1 MGARTSG
8 DLPADGLRIAH
19 GLVLSLQRAGDRVR
33 RPRHRALFL
42 CYFVGQETPSE
53 VISTVQNI
61 AEEIFEDTS
70 FRLEVIDV
78 DRQKD
83 HPALKYLELTQED
96 SLPVAVL
103 VSPHETSLAIPIA
116 RHIEVPVERSTEK
129 SVERSGE
136 AFAGSVRSALQRLT
150 DSPLRD
156 RLVRQ
161 LASSYAVVLLI
172 ESTDAEANKKARQAA
187 RSAMEDIERQMKF
200 MPKPIARGP
209 VLVALRADVFPDE
222 RILLWSLG
230 MAGESLHEPRAAVLY
245 GRARWIGPV
254 LTGQDINERILFN
267 ILSIVGADC
276 ECGLDPILIRGTIL
290 PIRWGREVQAQVA
303 EELGFDPENPMV
315 KLEVSQILR
324 MKASLYPDA
333 WANPNRSALT
343 VDDLDDLPVPF
354 VEDMPSRGELARENP
369 VTRNLLYLGG
379 ALTALV
385 LIVGAFILLRAA
397 RL

>member
-1 MGARTSG
+1 MSRLNRWALAFLAVCLLTGF
-8 DLPADGLRIAH
+8 GLRT
-19 GLVLSLQRAGDRVR
+19 VLFCRYNVRETGFVDLGVERYSLY
-33 RPRHRALFL
+33 
-42 CYFVGQETPSE
+42 YFMQQDAPLEA
-53 VISTVQNI
+53 ISTLEGI
-61 AEEIFEDTS
+61 AEEILYDTS
-70 FRLEVIDV
+70 VRLEVVDA
-78 DRQKD
+78 DRQQD
-83 HPALKYLELTQED
+83 HPALKYLDLTQED
-96 SLPVAVL
+96 SRPAAVL
-103 VSPHETSLAIPIA
+103 VSPHETSLTIPIE
-116 RHIEVPVERSTEK
+116 RPVERP
-129 SVERSGE
+129 GE
-136 AFAGSVRSALQRLT
+136 AFASSVRAALQGLT
-150 DSPLRD
+150 SSPLRD
-156 RLVRQ
+156 QLVRQ
-161 LASSYAVVLLI
+161 LASSYAVVLLL
-172 ESTDAEANKKARQAA
+172 ESTDAEANKRARQAIRRA
-187 RSAMEDIERQMKF
+187 CEDIERQMKF

-209 VLVALRADVFPDE
+209 VLVALRPDVFPDE

-254 LTGQDINERILFN
+254 LTGDDINERILFN
-267 ILSIVGADC
+267 ILSVVGADC

-290 PIRWGREVQAQVA
+290 PIKWSREVQAQVA

-354 VEDMPSRGELARENP
+354 VEDMPSREELARENP
-369 VTRNLLYLGG
+369 VVRNLLYLGG
-379 ALTALV
+379 ALAVLV

>member
-1 MGARTSG
+1 MLRLSRWALAFLAICMLTGFGLAPVLFCRYNVRETG
-8 DLPADGLRIAH
+8 FVDLGIERY
-19 GLVLSLQRAGDRVR
+19 S
-33 RPRHRALFL
+33 L
-42 CYFVGQETPSE
+42 CYFVGQETPPE
-53 VISTVQNI
+53 DISTLQSI

-70 FRLEVIDV
+70 FRLEIIDV

-83 HPALKYLELTQED
+83 HPALKYLDLTQED
-96 SLPVAVL
+96 SRPAAVL
-103 VSPHETSLAIPIA
+103 VSPHETSLTIPI
-116 RHIEVPVERSTEK
+116 ERPD
-129 SVERSGE
+129 ERPGE
-136 AFAGSVRSALQRLT
+136 AFASSVRSALQQLT

-161 LASSYAVVLLI
+161 LVSSYAVVLLL
-172 ESTDAEANKKARQAA
+172 ESTDAEANKRARQAA
-187 RSAMEDIERQMKF
+187 RSAMEDIEQQMKF

-209 VLVALRADVFPDE
+209 VLEVLKADALPSE
-222 RILLWSLG
+222 KILLWSLG

-254 LTGQDINERILFN
+254 LTGEDINERILFN

-379 ALTALV
+379 ALAALV